1 MCLDETKKTYIKYR
15 LATAEENLES
25 AKILY
30 DNNQLKAAAN
40 RAYYCV
46 FHSMRAVL
54 AVEGVDFK
62 HHSGVIAYFRK
73 EYIKTGIFP
82 KNLSTII
89 QTTSMVRESSDYD
102 DFYLISRDDAKKQID
117 DAEVF
122 YKEIEKY
129 IYKYLDEE

>member
-117 DAEVF
+117 DAEIF
-122 YKEIEKY
+122 YKEIKKY
-129 IYKYLDEE
+129 IADYLNK

>member
-117 DAEVF
+117 DAETF
-122 YKEIEKY
+122 YKEIKKY
-129 IYKYLDEE
+129 ITDYLNK

>member
-25 AKILY
+25 AKILH

-73 EYIKTGIFP
+73 EYIKNGIFP

-117 DAEVF
+117 DAEIF
-122 YKEIEKY
+122 YKEIKKY
-129 IYKYLDEE
+129 ITDYLNK

>member
-117 DAEVF
+117 DAEIF
-122 YKEIEKY
+122 YKEIKKY
-129 IYKYLDEE
+129 ITDYLNK

>member
-1 MCLDETKKTYIKYR
+1 MCLDETKKTYVKYR
-15 LATAEENLES
+15 LDTAKENLDS

-54 AVEGVDFK
+54 AIDGVDFK
-62 HHSGVIAYFRK
+62 HHSGVIAHFRK
-73 EYIKTGIFP
+73 EYIKSGIFS
-82 KNLSTII
+82 KNLSTVI

-102 DFYLISRDDAKKQID
+102 DFYLISKEDAIRQIQ

-129 IYKYLDEE
+129 ISVYLNE

>member
-89 QTTSMVRESSDYD
+89 QTTSMVRESSNYD
-102 DFYLISRDDAKKQID
+102 DFYLISRDDAKKAD
-117 DAEVF
+117 
-122 YKEIEKY
+122 
-129 IYKYLDEE
+129 

>member
-15 LATAEENLES
+15 LNTAEENLES

-102 DFYLISRDDAKKQID
+102 DFYLISRDDSKKQID
-117 DAEVF
+117 DAEIF
-122 YKEIEKY
+122 YKEIKKY
-129 IYKYLDEE
+129 ITDYLNK

>member
-62 HHSGVIAYFRK
+62 HHSGVIACFRK

-117 DAEVF
+117 DAEIF
-122 YKEIEKY
+122 YKEIKKY
-129 IYKYLDEE
+129 ITDYLNK